1 MPGPLE
7 SAKSESLSQLQ
18 LSLLE
23 EAWEAD
29 TAEIEAQI
37 EQLPAPENEPLR
49 PRAGRQPLP
58 DHLPRIV
65 HRHIRPQ

>member
-1 MPGPLE
+1 MPRHLE

-18 LSLLE
+18 LRLLE

-37 EQLPAPENEPLR
+37 EQLPAPENEP
-49 PRAGRQPLP
+49 
-58 DHLPRIV
+58 PRIV